1 LRESGQAPTKPG
13 GEIIPEF
20 QDVSKYRHFNTNT
33 IWLDLEAVLK
43 VAQEHDGTIPLPLI
57 SNKKT
62 VNPRDRASRRVI
74 QIETAMGAA
83 IEVFEG
89 ALALQVPRSRFA
101 PVKSN
106 NDLLVVRSDVY
117 TLSADFTLNISS
129 QRTLPGVPLVS
140 LEPHYFGLLHDFEQR
155 VKVTP
160 SLLNAVSLSVRG
172 DVEFVRPLEIVG
184 QVQILGNPTSRST
197 IPLAVTRVENEELVL
212 P

>member
-1 LRESGQAPTKPG
+1 VRESGQAPTKPG